1 LPLDGDLGF
10 LAAAVRALRDH
21 VGASFRRQ
29 ARAAEDRK
37 AIEHLQ
43 ALSDAQLRDMGITRM
58 DISHVVRFGK
68 QEG

>member
-1 LPLDGDLGF
+1 MSARVFAGRREQPKI
-10 LAAAVRALRDH
+10 
-21 VGASFRRQ
+21 RQ